1 MSRELLCM
9 VNKGIK
15 AVLLLVIAAFMAA
28 ALFQLVRIKNAVP
41 GKTDLEYTQ
50 LVPEIMEMI
59 RQKYVEPVDK
69 KKLLEGA
76 VSGMLAALDPHSAYL
91 PADSFKEM
99 NIQMSGSFGGI
110 GLEVNMME
118 GRLTVI
124 SPIDDT
130 PAFRAGIKP
139 GDIIWKIDGKFTRN
153 LNLTEAVNRMRGP
166 KGSKLSLTIIRKKAP
181 KPLVFG
187 LVRDIITTK
196 SLKSRSLEPGFGYIR
211 IAHFQERSAA
221 EFSRALHALRTEN
234 GGALKGLVI
243 DLRNNPGGLLEQV
256 VEIAGHFIDGKNEN
270 GLVVYT
276 EGREK
281 SSRMTLT
288 TGMNDKEPRYPV
300 VVLING
306 GSASAAE
313 ILAGALQDHKRG
325 IIMGTQSFGK
335 GSVQSIFPLPGGAG
349 LKLTTARYYTPKGR
363 SIQARGIT
371 PDIIVGDVDMP
382 PAPEKKETPLRE
394 RDLENH
400 IKDQGSVP
408 ESGEAVPAAL
418 PPGKGDKDYQ
428 LSRALDLLKG
438 MGMLAQQ
445 K

>member
-1 MSRELLCM
+1 MA
-9 VNKGIK
+9 NKGIK
-15 AVLLLVIAAFMAA
+15 AVLLLVIAFFISA
-28 ALFQLVRIKNAVP
+28 ALFRLVRIKHVVQ

-59 RQKYVEPVDK
+59 QQKYVEPVDK

-76 VSGMLAALDPHSAYL
+76 VNGMLAALDPHSAYL
-91 PADSFKEM
+91 PPDSFKEM
-99 NIQMSGSFGGI
+99 NIQISGSFGGI
-110 GLEVNMME
+110 GMEVNMMD

-153 LNLTEAVNRMRGP
+153 LSLTEAVNRMRGP
-166 KGSKLSLTIIRKKAP
+166 KGSKVSLTIIRKKAP
-181 KPLVFG
+181 KPLVFD
-187 LVRDIITTK
+187 LLRDIITTK
-196 SLKSRSLEPGFGYIR
+196 SVKSRTLEPGFGYIR
-211 IAHFQERSAA
+211 IAHFQESSAT
-221 EFSRALHALRTEN
+221 EFSGALNALRSEN
-234 GGALKGLVI
+234 GGVLKGLVI
-243 DLRNNPGGLLEQV
+243 DLRNNPGGLLEEV
-256 VEIAGHFIDGKNEN
+256 VGIAGHFIDSKNEN

-276 EGREK
+276 EGRDQ

-288 TGMNDKEPRYPV
+288 TGMNDKEPRYPA

-349 LKLTTARYYTPKGR
+349 LKLTTAKYYTPKGR

-371 PDIIVGDVDMP
+371 PDIIVGVVDL
-382 PAPEKKETPLRE
+382 PAAPDKKEMPLRE

-400 IKDQGSVP
+400 ITDQGSAP
-408 ESGEAVPAAL
+408 ESGEAIPAARL
-418 PPGKGDKDYQ
+418 PGKDGKDYQ

>member
-1 MSRELLCM
+1 M

-28 ALFQLVRIKNAVP
+28 ALFQLVRIKNTVP

-281 SSRMTLT
+281 SSRTTLT

-371 PDIIVGDVDMP
+371 PDIIVGEVELP
-382 PAPEKKETPLRE
+382 IAAEKKDMPLRE

-400 IKDQGSVP
+400 IKDQGSAT
-408 ESGEAVPAAL
+408 ESDKAVPAA
-418 PPGKGDKDYQ
+418 PASGKADKDYQ

-438 MGMLAQQ
+438 MGMLARQE
-445 K
+445 

>member
-1 MSRELLCM
+1 MA
-9 VNKGIK
+9 NKEIK
-15 AVLLLVIAAFMAA
+15 TVLLVIVAAFLAA
-28 ALFQLVRIKNAVP
+28 ALAQVIRLKHSTRE
-41 GKTDLEYTQ
+41 KTDLEYVQ
-50 LVPEIMEMI
+50 LVPEIMSMI
-59 RQKYVEPVDK
+59 RQKYVEEVGR
-69 KKLLEGA
+69 KKLVEGA

-91 PADSFKEM
+91 PADAFKEM
-99 NIQMSGSFGGI
+99 TIQMSGSFGGL
-110 GLEVNMME
+110 GLEVNMLD

-139 GDIIWKIDGKFTRN
+139 GDIIWKIDGKPTRN
-153 LNLTEAVNRMRGP
+153 LNMTEAVNRMRGP
-166 KGSKLSLTIIRKKAP
+166 KGTKVSLTIIRNKEP
-181 KPLVFG
+181 MPLVFN

-196 SLKSRSLEPGFGYIR
+196 SLKSRILEPGYGYIR
-211 IAHFQERSAA
+211 VAHFQERSGA
-221 EFSRALHALRTEN
+221 EFDKALLSLHKGN

-243 DLRNNPGGLLEQV
+243 DLRNNPGGLLDQV
-256 VEIAGHFIDGKNEN
+256 VSIAGHFIDGGNEN

-281 SSRMTLT
+281 SSRMSLRTGT
-288 TGMNDKEPRYPV
+288 TGKEPRYPL

-313 ILAGALQDHKRG
+313 ILAGALQDHKRA

-335 GSVQSIFPLPGGAG
+335 GSVQTVFPLPDGAG

-363 SIQARGIT
+363 SIQAKGIT
-371 PDIIVGDVDMP
+371 PDIIVGNVDVSSTP
-382 PAPEKKETPLRE
+382 SKKEMAIRE

-400 IKDQGSVP
+400 IKETGKELVP
-408 ESGEAVPAAL
+408 EKARVSVKPD
-418 PPGKGDKDYQ
+418 GKDASDYQ

-438 MGMLAQQ
+438 MGLLARQ